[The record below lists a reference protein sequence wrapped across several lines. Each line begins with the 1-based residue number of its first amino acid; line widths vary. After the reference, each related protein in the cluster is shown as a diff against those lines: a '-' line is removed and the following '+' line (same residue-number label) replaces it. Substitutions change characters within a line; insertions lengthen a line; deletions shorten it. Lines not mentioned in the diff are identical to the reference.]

1 MELPRASGILLHLT
15 SLPGR
20 FGVGDLG
27 PGADW
32 FLDVLAETG
41 QRWWQML
48 PVGPIGAGDSPYASP
63 SSFAGSP
70 LLISPELLRADG
82 LLTDEELGASP
93 AFPSDHVDFAA
104 VSEEKARLLRLASSR
119 FRPDAEFQ
127 EFRRRADDWLED
139 YCRYNALK
147 AHFGGRPW
155 VEWDREI
162 ADRSPAAL
170 GRWDDRLADEIAFG
184 RFEQYV
190 FDRQWRDFRR
200 RCRGRGIGLIGDLP
214 IFVAFDGADVWSH
227 QDLFRLDADG
237 NPTHTAGV
245 PPDYFNELGQD
256 WGNPL
261 YRWGAH
267 MKDDFAWWSRRI
279 AAALGRFDLLRF
291 DHFRGLDACY
301 AIPSDAENA
310 ADERCDWEPAP
321 GEALLSAVR
330 SALGGELPLIAEDL
344 GVITPE
350 VEALRD
356 RFGLPG
362 MRVLQ
367 FAFGNDPLADVYL
380 PHAYI
385 RRCVAYTG
393 THDNDTTLGWFTA
406 PSGSTTQP
414 IEELEAE
421 RSFIRRYLGPG
432 WADDVPLGFIR
443 LAWGSVA
450 DTAIAPLQ
458 DLLRL
463 GSEARM
469 NTPGVGEG
477 NWSWRFRVDALTPEL
492 RSWLAEQT
500 AVFNRFNGD
509 LPEAYRTRVGKPDM
523 EEEPGDD
530 EAAEDAPD
538 DEAGGGN
545 PSR

>member
-1 MELPRASGILLHLT
+1 MDLPRASGILLHLT

-27 PGADW
+27 PASDW

-48 PVGPIGAGDSPYASP
+48 PVGPVGAGDSPYASP

-70 LLISPELLRADG
+70 LLISPDLLRDDG
-82 LLTDEELGASP
+82 LLTDAELAGLP
-93 AFPSDHVDFAA
+93 EFPTDRVDFDA
-104 VSEEKARLLRLASSR
+104 VSREKTRLLRLAFSR
-119 FRPDAEFQ
+119 FRPDADHEA
-127 EFRRRADDWLED
+127 FRRRADDWLED

-147 AHFGGRPW
+147 AHFGGLPW
-155 VEWDREI
+155 DQWDRDI
-162 ADRSPAAL
+162 ADRKPEAL
-170 GRWDDRLADEIAFG
+170 RRWDEALADEIAFG
-184 RFEQYV
+184 RFEQSM
-190 FDRQWRDFRR
+190 FDRQWRAFHR
-200 RCRGRGIGLIGDLP
+200 RCRDRGIGLIGDLP

-227 QDLFRLDADG
+227 RDLFRLDPDG
-237 NPTHTAGV
+237 TPTHTAGV

-261 YRWGAH
+261 YHWGAH
-267 MKDDFAWWSRRI
+267 MKDDFAWWSRRV

-301 AIPSDAENA
+301 SIPFDAGNA
-310 ADERCDWEPAP
+310 ADERCEWEPAP

-330 SALGGELPLIAEDL
+330 EALGGTLPLIAEDL

-406 PSGSTTQP
+406 PPGSTTQP

-432 WADDVPLGFIR
+432 WADDVTHGMIR
-443 LAWGSVA
+443 LAWASVA

-469 NTPGVGEG
+469 NTPGVGQG
-477 NWSWRFRVDALTPEL
+477 NWSWRFRADELTPEH

-500 AVFNRFNGD
+500 AVFNRFHGEV
-509 LPEAYRTRVGKPDM
+509 PEAYRTRLGTTAD
-523 EEEPGDD
+523 EDD
-530 EAAEDAPD
+530 PADGAT
-538 DEAGGGN
+538 G
-545 PSR
+545 